1 MLDEKNPFVDFR
13 GVRLPTVADSI
24 RAVKRKASSEWLLFL
39 LFVGPNLILFGIFTY
54 WPLIYSFYLSTVR
67 WDMLAP
73 RKRPV
78 GLGNYEYLLH
88 NETFHKVMW
97 NSLFFTVGAVG
108 GSMLLGLL
116 AALLL
121 NQKLRGRN
129 TARAIVFMP
138 TLLSGAAI
146 GIVWVYIFDPRYG
159 LMRTVLSLVGLGS
172 PNWLRDTS
180 WALPA
185 IIIVYIWKNL
195 GFAAII
201 YLAGLQGIPKDLY
214 EAARVDGAGPFW
226 RFRSVTM
233 PMLSPITFFLV
244 ITSILNS
251 FQAFDIIRVMTQGG
265 PIDATNTLI
274 YYVYDEGFVAFNAGR
289 ASAAAVVLFVIMLAI
304 TLVQLRYQERRVH
317 YGG

>member
-13 GVRLPTVADSI
+13 GVKLPAVADSI

-88 NETFHKVMW
+88 NDTFHKVMW

-116 AALLL
+116 SALLL

-159 LMRTVLSLVGLGS
+159 LMRTCSGVSS
-172 PNWLRDTS
+172 PTVR
-180 WALPA
+180 
-185 IIIVYIWKNL
+185 
-195 GFAAII
+195 
-201 YLAGLQGIPKDLY
+201 
-214 EAARVDGAGPFW
+214 ARLCAGPICCAPCQARAPTPMRW
-226 RFRSVTM
+226 RRRCYGYEPRWATK
-233 PMLSPITFFLV
+233 
-244 ITSILNS
+244 TSS
-251 FQAFDIIRVMTQGG
+251 
-265 PIDATNTLI
+265 
-274 YYVYDEGFVAFNAGR
+274 
-289 ASAAAVVLFVIMLAI
+289 
-304 TLVQLRYQERRVH
+304 RRW
-317 YGG
+317 